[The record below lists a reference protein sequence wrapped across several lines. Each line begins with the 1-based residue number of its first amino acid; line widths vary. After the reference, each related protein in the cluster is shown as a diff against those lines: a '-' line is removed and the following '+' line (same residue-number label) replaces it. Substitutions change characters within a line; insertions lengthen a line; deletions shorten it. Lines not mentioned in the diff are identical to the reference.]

1 MWPIFSTDIFGSLA
15 LFGAQ
20 PDYASYSYQSPTDSG
35 VSGWG
40 DAFGY
45 ATPRSFFYGDGFD
58 SVRSVVGGPANARD
72 WVRRWDAR
80 YAASGGG
87 IHYTPKPEKDAPEM
101 PTGERMIGEWFRAE
115 MGEYT
120 DPKTGKIIDMNKA
133 LDSGERKALSEWGK
147 DPARRGV
154 IGSIKNLIGHIANQL
169 RRGDEDAFRLFIGE
183 AAVNRRAAQQTTT
196 AGVSTEDLK
205 RLTNLLQ
212 FGAHDPAQRDIIEAA
227 GQFLQGHAPAGV
239 DGAKAD
245 NRVAS
250 LLKMYAEAFGNGD
263 AQAGMGEIRQML
275 LQLEDEV
282 IDRVQ
287 GAGPLPVLSAAS
299 VSKALQGKGYS
310 AEHMTSIAAAIIK
323 AVNDKHLQPHQA
335 WWMLATARSPKEE
348 NTQGHLPQ
356 ETANRVAFDLLT
368 AIRLSEKGYPFD
380 PEARDPSNLRQRLAQ
395 AVPIRQ
401 GKEQW
406 YDWTYLVSEL
416 DKGAA
421 LLQNDKGF
429 AAWEDRKRRG
439 GGGRRVVTPGPT
451 PGAPSVPPPT
461 APAPGGGSR
470 IPPPTP

>member
-1 MWPIFSTDIFGSLA
+1 MWPIFSTDILGSLA

-20 PDYASYSYQSPTDSG
+20 PDYALNYTPADSG
-35 VSGWG
+35 MGGWG
-40 DAFGY
+40 DAFTY
-45 ATPRSFFYGDGFD
+45 ATPQPFFYGDGFD

-72 WVRRWDAR
+72 WVRNWDAR

-87 IHYTPKPEKDAPEM
+87 IHYTPKAEKDAPQM
-101 PTGERMIGEWFRAE
+101 PDGERMIGEWFRAE

-120 DPKTGKIIDMNKA
+120 DPKTGKIIDMNKV
-133 LDSGERKALSEWGK
+133 LDPGERKALSEWGK

-154 IGSIKNLIGHIANQL
+154 KESMQNLIRHIANQI
-169 RRGDEDAFRLFIGE
+169 RRGDKYAFRAFIGE
-183 AAVNRRAAQQTTT
+183 AAVNRRAAQPTTT

-250 LLKMYAEAFGNGD
+250 LLKMYTEAFGDGD
-263 AQAGMGEIRQML
+263 AQAGMGAIHQML

-282 IDRVQ
+282 IGRVE
-287 GAGPLPVLSAAS
+287 GTDPLPTLTEAS
-299 VSKALQGKGYS
+299 VSGALQGKGYS
-310 AEHMTSIAAAIIK
+310 AEQITSIAAAIIK
-323 AVNDKHLQPHQA
+323 AVNDKQLRPHQA
-335 WWMLATARSPKEE
+335 WWVLATARSPKEE

-406 YDWTYLVSEL
+406 YDWKYLVSEL

-421 LLQNDKGF
+421 LLKNDRGF
-429 AAWEDRKRRG
+429 AAWEDRKRRV

-451 PGAPSVPPPT
+451 PAGAPAVPPPT
-461 APAPGGGSR
+461 APTPGGGGSR